1 MEELQGKWTGF
12 YDIYVFLCVLLQ
24 AGCATSSWEPGYPRP
39 GPASLGLDPVPGRGG
54 LHTLFQPVERCQVLR
69 EGTGSDHQTTTVLSR
84 CKKKTMWTW
93 IILCQVCV
101 QLCFWDSLQKCREA
115 ARIDCCIDVPRNLDI
130 LGVGQEMWWC
140 YICFL
145 KQCSMVQWK
154 WAKRCNSFFFF
165 PFHPF
170 SLCVYSGGVHH
181 CYHALRGPLC
191 FADPRHNSARVH
203 ERHQGLPPH
212 RLQAAQQSRGQ
223 GRCTSVST
231 HPWVLERFRRVHC
244 VIT

>member
-1 MEELQGKWTGF
+1 MFHATLTSLESDRKCGGVIF
-12 YDIYVFLCVLLQ
+12 VFL
-24 AGCATSSWEPGYPRP
+24 
-39 GPASLGLDPVPGRGG
+39 
-54 LHTLFQPVERCQVLR
+54 
-69 EGTGSDHQTTTVLSR
+69 
-84 CKKKTMWTW
+84 
-93 IILCQVCV
+93 
-101 QLCFWDSLQKCREA
+101 
-115 ARIDCCIDVPRNLDI
+115 NN
-130 LGVGQEMWWC
+130 
-140 YICFL
+140 
-145 KQCSMVQWK
+145 VQWFNGSGQK
-154 WAKRCNSFFFF
+154 GVIIFVTIFFFF

-170 SLCVYSGGVHH
+170 ALCVYSGGVHH